1 MKLISTTWRVEHEHK
16 FYSIKQVTDDEN
28 YDGSLSVKEDG
39 EETVIIPFKAL
50 TFEHTLKV
58 YLVAQSFSR
67 GLRAFL
73 DEDQMEAINRKN
85 MYNPEYKE
93 CCATHDYCDA
103 NIVMLN
109 AFESALGTEFD
120 PRQQYYADLANAAW
134 DVAKIHR
141 FKL

>member
-1 MKLISTTWRVEHEHK
+1 MKWISTTWRVEHKHK
-16 FYSIKQVTDDEN
+16 FYTIKKVTTIGYN
-28 YDGSLSVKEDG
+28 GSLSVKEDN
-39 EETVIIPFKAL
+39 EETVIIPLQINDPFEAL
-50 TFEHTLKV
+50 RI
-58 YLVAQSFSR
+58 YLVAQAFSR

-85 MYNPEYKE
+85 MHNPEYKE

-103 NIVMLN
+103 NVVMLN

-120 PRQQYYADLANAAW
+120 PRQQYHADLANAAW
-134 DVAKIHR
+134 ELAKIHR

>member
-1 MKLISTTWRVEHEHK
+1 MKWISTTWRVEHEHK
-16 FYSIKQVTDDEN
+16 FYTIKQVTSDGYN
-28 YDGSLSVKEDG
+28 GSLSVKEDN
-39 EETVIIPFKAL
+39 EETVIIPLQISDPFEAL
-50 TFEHTLKV
+50 RI
-58 YLVAQSFSR
+58 YLIAQAFSR

-85 MYNPEYKE
+85 MHNPEYKE

-103 NIVMLN
+103 NVVMLN

-120 PRQQYYADLANAAW
+120 LREQYHVNLVNAAW
-134 DVAKIHR
+134 DLAKIHR

>member
-1 MKLISTTWRVEHEHK
+1 MKWISTTWRVEHEHK
-16 FYSIKQVTDDEN
+16 FYTIKQLTTIG
-28 YDGSLSVKEDG
+28 YSGSLSVKEDN
-39 EETVIIPFKAL
+39 EETVIIPLQINDPFEAL
-50 TFEHTLKV
+50 RI
-58 YLVAQSFSR
+58 YLVAQAFSR

-85 MYNPEYKE
+85 MHNPEYKE

-103 NIVMLN
+103 NVVMLN

-120 PRQQYYADLANAAW
+120 LREQYHVNLVNAAW
-134 DVAKIHR
+134 DLAKIHR

>member
-1 MKLISTTWRVEHEHK
+1 MKWISTTWRVEHEHK
-16 FYSIKQVTDDEN
+16 FYTIKQLTTIG
-28 YDGSLSVKEDG
+28 YSGSLSVKEDN
-39 EETVIIPFKAL
+39 EETVIIPLQINDPFEAL
-50 TFEHTLKV
+50 RI
-58 YLVAQSFSR
+58 YLVAQAFSR

-85 MYNPEYKE
+85 MHNPEYKE

-103 NIVMLN
+103 NVVMLN

-120 PRQQYYADLANAAW
+120 PRQQYHADLANAAW
-134 DVAKIHR
+134 ELAKIHR